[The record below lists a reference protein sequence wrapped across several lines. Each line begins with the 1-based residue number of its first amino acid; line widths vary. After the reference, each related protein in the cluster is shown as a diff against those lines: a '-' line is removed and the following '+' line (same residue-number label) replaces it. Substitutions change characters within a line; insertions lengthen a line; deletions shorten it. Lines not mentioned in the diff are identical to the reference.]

1 VLLPIGD
8 EPRPEGFTPFVNW
21 SLVLVN
27 LIVYML
33 TMWHATPEQ
42 AGSLLRDWG
51 FTPSSPEAT
60 TLLTSMFIHASAWH
74 LIGNMLYLWI
84 FGTNVEWCLG
94 RVGYAAAY
102 LATGLVGS
110 LAFWAAAPELDI
122 PVVGASGAI
131 SGVLGVYLIAFPQNR
146 VRFVVFMGT
155 VLVVRWPAWLVLA
168 IWFVV
173 QDLVPVVLSKGLEG
187 GVAHVSHLAGFGA
200 GAVIALALWRRTARA
215 SRRTGPKATRASWE
229 SWLPKQK

>member
-1 VLLPIGD
+1 MLLPIGD

-21 SLVLVN
+21 SLVLAN
-27 LIVYML
+27 LLVYL
-33 TMWHATPEQ
+33 CTMWHATPEQ
-42 AGSLLRDWG
+42 ASSLFHEWG
-51 FTPSSPEAT
+51 FTPSSPQVT
-60 TLLTSMFIHASAWH
+60 TLLTSMFIHGSAWH

-110 LAFWAAAPELDI
+110 LAFWAAAPELDL

-146 VRFVVFMGT
+146 VRFVVFMGA

-173 QDLVPVVLSKGLEG
+173 QDLIPVVLSRGLEG

-200 GAVIALALWRRTARA
+200 GAVIALALWRRTART